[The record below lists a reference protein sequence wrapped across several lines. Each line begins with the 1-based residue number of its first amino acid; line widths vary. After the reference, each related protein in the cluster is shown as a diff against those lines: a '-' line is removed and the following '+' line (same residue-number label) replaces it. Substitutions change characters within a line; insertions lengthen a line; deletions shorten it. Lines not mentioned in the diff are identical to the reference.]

1 MRADVDTIF
10 IDIEEGNS
18 AYFSVDIESASG
30 AKLPLAN
37 VLNRVQATV
46 ADEDIADVS
55 VDGGNVTVTSKDA
68 GSTTI
73 TLTYQRLSSSGE
85 YYDVQNEGE
94 TVFIEIPVTAGEP
107 VFGDVDG
114 DGQVSKS
121 DMDLVEEYILGN
133 VELTE
138 QQFARADCN
147 EDGAVNVLDLVRI
160 RKAIG

>member
-1 MRADVDTIF
+1 M
-10 IDIEEGNS
+10 
-18 AYFSVDIESASG
+18 
-30 AKLPLAN
+30 
-37 VLNRVQATV
+37 
-46 ADEDIADVS
+46 
-55 VDGGNVTVTSKDA
+55 
-68 GSTTI
+68 
-73 TLTYQRLSSSGE
+73 SSSGE